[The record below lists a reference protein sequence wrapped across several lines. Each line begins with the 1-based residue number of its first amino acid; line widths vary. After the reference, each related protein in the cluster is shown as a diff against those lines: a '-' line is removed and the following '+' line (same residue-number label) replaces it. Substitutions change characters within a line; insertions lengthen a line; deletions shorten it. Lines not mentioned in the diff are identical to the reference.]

1 MMCSHSRRRAPASLD
16 MTRVLVTGATGFVG
30 GALCERLARSGYTVR
45 AAVRTDRGLPP
56 GAAEK
61 VVTEDLGPD
70 TNWQAALTDV
80 DVVVHAAAR
89 THVLRD
95 AAANARLYRQVNAQG
110 TERLAQMAAQ
120 ARVRRFVY
128 LSSVKVNGEQ
138 TYGRAFRATDE
149 PEPGDAYARSKL
161 QAEAALRQVGAA
173 SDLQF
178 AIVRPPLVYGPGV
191 RANFLQLMRWVDKQ
205 RPLPF
210 AAVANQRSLVSLWNL
225 LDLIDVLMTHPAAS
239 GRVWLVSDGEDLSTP
254 ELIMRLARA
263 LQRKAWLLPVPP
275 RALLLG
281 GALTGKK
288 SELARL
294 CGSLTLD
301 VTPTRELLQWTA
313 PLTVDEALRRTAAW
327 YRSAAL

>member
-1 MMCSHSRRRAPASLD
+1 
-16 MTRVLVTGATGFVG
+16 
-30 GALCERLARSGYTVR
+30 
-45 AAVRTDRGLPP
+45 VRTDRGLPP

-61 VVTEDLGPD
+61 VVTGDLGPE
-70 TNWQAALTDV
+70 TNWQAALRDV

-95 AAANARLYRQVNAQG
+95 AAADARLYRQVNAEG
-110 TERLAQMAAQ
+110 TQRLAQMAAQ

-138 TYGRAFRATDE
+138 TYGRAFCAADE
-149 PEPGDAYARSKL
+149 PEPADAYARSKL
-161 QAEAALRQVGAA
+161 QGEAALRQVGAA
-173 SDLQF
+173 SGLQF

-191 RANFLQLMRWVDKQ
+191 RANFLRLMHWVDKQ

-210 AAVANQRSLVSLWNL
+210 AAVVNQRSLVSLWNL
-225 LDLIDVLMTHPAAS
+225 LDLIDVLMTHPAAP

-263 LQRKAWLLPVPP
+263 LQRKAWLLSVPP

-288 SELARL
+288 SEVARL

-327 YRSAAL
+327 YRSAAPI